1 MEREIIIATFFD
13 EEGEKCS
20 FMIKTELTE
29 KQFQFKVGDIINK
42 WLDEDYI
49 DWYDDEIIEELN
61 KDDEIEIIPTKKNYS
76 VRI

>member
-13 EEGEKCS
+13 EEGDRCR
-20 FMIKTELTE
+20 FMMKTELTK

-42 WLDEDYI
+42 WLDEDYFG
-49 DWYDDEIIEELN
+49 WSVDEIIEKLD
-61 KDDEIEIIPTKKNYS
+61 KDNEIEIIPTKNNYD